1 MTKKLIRLTESDLH
15 NIVKESVNKILNE
28 AYGTPDKGTR
38 NSINSYRHL
47 EDWTHQDSALKT
59 IWSQLLDTRNSV
71 DEWVTYT
78 NSPFSNDKSI
88 SRKYADILV
97 KQIDTAIRTCK
108 MIMNKRIMN
117 QGEQPDENYFNR

>member
-1 MTKKLIRLTESDLH
+1 MNKKQIRLTESDLKQ
-15 NIVKESVNKILNE
+15 IVKESVNKILNE

-108 MIMNKRIMN
+108 MIMNKRTMN

>member
-15 NIVKESVNKILNE
+15 NIVNESVNKILNE